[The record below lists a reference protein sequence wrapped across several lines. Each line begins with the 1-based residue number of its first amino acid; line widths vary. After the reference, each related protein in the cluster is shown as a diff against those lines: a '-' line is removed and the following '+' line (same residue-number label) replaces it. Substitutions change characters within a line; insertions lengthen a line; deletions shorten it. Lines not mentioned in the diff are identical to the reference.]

1 MGARMT
7 ALRMTTRKTL
17 RSAALAG
24 ILLSVSPHSFAQGNV
39 LTIAPPDKLTAKAG
53 GMAEARLKV
62 ELRSGYH
69 CNSNTPSDDYL
80 IPLKLTWTPGGTP
93 GALEVGEVVY
103 PAPQME
109 KYSFSEKPLSVYT
122 GNFEIVTHF
131 KVPAGAAFG
140 DTVIPA
146 KLRYQACTD
155 RMCLPPKTVEVSL
168 PVNVVK

>member
-1 MGARMT
+1 M
-7 ALRMTTRKTL
+7 L

-24 ILLSVSPHSFAQGNV
+24 IFFLASPHSFAQGNV

-53 GMAEARLKV
+53 AMAEAKLKV

-80 IPLKLTWTPGGTP
+80 IPLKLTWAPGS
-93 GALEVGEVVY
+93 LEVGDVAY
-103 PAPQME
+103 PKPQME
-109 KYSFSEKPLSVYT
+109 KYAFSEKPLSVYT

-131 KVPAGAAFG
+131 KVPAGAMPG
-140 DTVIPA
+140 DAVIGA

-155 RMCLPPKTVEVSL
+155 RMCLPPKTVDVSL
-168 PVNVVK
+168 PLNIVK